1 MSVRPARPGD
11 GAALARLHSDLDAY
25 YAALAPAELRL
36 PELDGLDAELDLDLD
51 GRAVQLVAEVD
62 GEIASALV
70 AHLVQP
76 DGGGT
81 RLRVDYLVTAAAYR
95 GRGLAARLV
104 ETAEAW
110 GRERGATVAEAWT
123 DDHIPF
129 WKGRMNYAE
138 RSVHLGK
145 PLA

>member
-11 GAALARLHSDLDAY
+11 GAALTRLHGELDAY

-36 PELDGLDAELDLDLD
+36 PELDGLDAELDLDD
-51 GRAVQLVAEVD
+51 RAVQLVAEVD
-62 GEIASALV
+62 GEIACALV

-76 DGGGT
+76 DAGGT
-81 RLRVDYLVTAAAYR
+81 RLRVDYLVTAAAHR

-104 ETAEAW
+104 EAAEAW

-138 RSVHLGK
+138 RSVNLCK